1 MPKRCVPPYSLQ
13 GTSGQHGLPQMDG
26 SVATDTM
33 CARRKGGE
41 VIEIMA
47 EEHIQ
52 TPEKMQPETVKF
64 LSLGGAEDVTRNMY
78 LYEYTDQILIVDC
91 GLGFPDE
98 TMLGVDFLLP
108 DIAYL
113 LTACM
118 PKGKAKKNIVGMLLT
133 HGHEDHIGGLPFILP
148 QLPSFPIYGSPLTAA
163 LANEKLKEYS
173 MQPVVQTVPFHD
185 DNIQIGDFNITF
197 IHVTHS
203 IPDAA
208 HVFIET
214 PVGNFY
220 HGADYKFDLTPAD
233 KKRTEFLKI
242 AQAAQKG
249 IMVLLSDCL
258 GAERPGFTPSE
269 EMLTQNF
276 EKTMRESKG
285 RVFITTNASNVSRLN
300 QAIEA
305 AEKLNRKV
313 CFVGRSIIKAK
324 QIAQQLGYLHIKPGT
339 EIQIDNLA
347 AYKSHQI
354 MLLVAGSQG
363 QENSAMTRIADGE
376 HKEIR
381 LQPNDMVIFSADPI
395 PGNELAV
402 SALVDAIAKKG
413 ATVIY
418 SDSASGSF
426 HVSGHGSSGDHMLLI
441 SLTQP
446 KFLIPISG
454 TYHHM
459 IAYRA
464 LSEKMHYQRNHIFLV
479 ENGQEVVFTA
489 QHAKIGKKMAIKNV
503 YVDEVSG
510 EELES
515 YVVRD
520 RERLAREGVV
530 MLLVEINAS
539 TSQLANTPEVIM
551 RGTSLS
557 EAKEDLTKLLDKELK
572 KVLSHQKR
580 HVTNGAHIRRVIGD
594 VAERQIFK
602 KFHSQPLVLPVVI
615 EV

>member
-1 MPKRCVPPYSLQ
+1 MVEQ
-13 GTSGQHGLPQMDG
+13 
-26 SVATDTM
+26 
-33 CARRKGGE
+33 
-41 VIEIMA
+41 
-47 EEHIQ
+47 Q
-52 TPEKMQPETVKF
+52 TQKKQPETVKF
-64 LSLGGAEDVTRNMY
+64 LSLGGEEDVTRNMY
-78 LYEYTDQILIVDC
+78 LYEYQDQILIVDC

-98 TMLGVDFLLP
+98 TMLGVDLLLP

-113 LTACM
+113 LHVCM
-118 PKGKAKKNIVGMLLT
+118 PEGRAKKKIVGMLLT
-133 HGHEDHIGGLPFILP
+133 HGHEDHIGGLPYILP

-163 LANEKLKEYS
+163 LANEKLTEFN
-173 MQPVVQTVPFHD
+173 MQPVVQTVPFTNG
-185 DNIQIGDFNITF
+185 NIHIGDFTITF

-203 IPDAA
+203 IPDTT
-208 HVFIET
+208 HLFIET
-214 PVGNFY
+214 SVGNFY

-233 KKRTEFLKI
+233 RKRTDFLKI

-249 IMVLLSDCL
+249 ITALLSDCL
-258 GAERPGFTPSE
+258 GAERPSFTPSE

-276 EKTMRESKG
+276 EKTMRECQGK
-285 RVFITTNASNVSRLN
+285 VFITTNASNVSRLN
-300 QAIEA
+300 QAIAA
-305 AEKLNRKV
+305 AEKLNRNV

-324 QIAQQLGYLHIKPGT
+324 QLAQKLGYLHIKRGT
-339 EIQIDNLA
+339 EIQIDALA
-347 AYKSHQI
+347 HYKSNQV

-363 QENSAMTRIADGE
+363 QENSAMTRIAEGE

-381 LQPNDMVIFSADPI
+381 LQANDMVILSADPI

-402 SALVDAIAKKG
+402 SSLVDAIAKKG

-446 KFLIPISG
+446 KFLLPIGG
-454 TYHHM
+454 TYRHM
-459 IAYRA
+459 IAYRN
-464 LSEKMHYQRNHIFLV
+464 LCEKMNYKRNQIFLI

-489 QHAKIGKKMAIKNV
+489 QQAKIGKKIEVKNV

-520 RERLAREGVV
+520 RERLAQEGVLI
-530 MLLVEINAS
+530 LLVEINAS
-539 TSQLANTPEVIM
+539 NCQLAGKPEVIM

-557 EAKEDLTKLLDKELK
+557 ESSKADLTKILQKEIARA
-572 KVLSHQKR
+572 LSNQKG
-580 HVTNGAHIRRVIGD
+580 HVTNRVHIRRIIGD
-594 VAERQIFK
+594 VAERLLFK
-602 KFHSQPLVLPVVI
+602 NFHSRPLVLPVVI